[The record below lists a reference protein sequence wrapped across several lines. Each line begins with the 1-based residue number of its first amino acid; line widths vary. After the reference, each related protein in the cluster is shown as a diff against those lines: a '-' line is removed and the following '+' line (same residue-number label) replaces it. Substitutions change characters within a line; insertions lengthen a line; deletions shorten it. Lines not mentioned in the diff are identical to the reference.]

1 MVCAS
6 LVGGQARVVACM
18 ASAESGYGQKTGKV
32 IYKSDGHLSADAC
45 FCILNGV
52 AVFEPAEADRRVAA
66 GQPAEDAR
74 ARAQCQYRGQ
84 HRRVRESR
92 AETEGR

>member
-32 IYKSDGHLSADAC
+32 IYKSDGHLSAAFC
-45 FCILNGV
+45 FLNGV

-84 HRRVRESR
+84 RRVRESR

>member
-32 IYKSDGHLSADAC
+32 IYKSDGHLSAAFC
-45 FCILNGV
+45 FLNGV

-66 GQPAEDAR
+66 GQPAEDTR

-84 HRRVRESR
+84 RRVRESR